1 MMACNIQ
8 NYEDVKIAVI
18 GLGYVGLPL
27 AQVFAEKY
35 KVVGFDI
42 NRKRVEELSN
52 AYDSTREVAPDQ
64 LKSVLPKFNKNLT
77 SNFLHLTTQID
88 DIADCNI
95 YIITVPT
102 PIDNHKI
109 PDLMPLIKG
118 SETVD

>member
-1 MMACNIQ
+1 MTTCSIQ
-8 NYEDVKIAVI
+8 NYEDVKIAII

-27 AQVFAEKY
+27 AQAFAEKY

-42 NRKRVEELSN
+42 NKKRIEELSN
-52 AYDSTREVAPDQ
+52 AYDSTRELTSDQ
-64 LKSVLPKFNKNLT
+64 LKSVLPKFNKDLT

-95 YIITVPT
+95 YIVTVPT

-109 PDLMPLIKG
+109 PDLMPLIKA
-118 SETVD
+118 SEMVD

>member
-1 MMACNIQ
+1 MTTYSIQ

-18 GLGYVGLPL
+18 GLGYVGLSL

-42 NRKRVEELSN
+42 NKKRVEELSN

-95 YIITVPT
+95 YIVTVPT

-109 PDLMPLIKG
+109 QI
-118 SETVD
+118 

>member
-1 MMACNIQ
+1 VGEMMTCNIQ
-8 NYEDVKIAVI
+8 NYEDVKIAII

-42 NRKRVEELSN
+42 NKKRIEELSN
-52 AYDSTREVAPDQ
+52 AYDSTRELTSDQ

-88 DIADCNI
+88 DIAN
-95 YIITVPT
+95 
-102 PIDNHKI
+102 
-109 PDLMPLIKG
+109 
-118 SETVD
+118 

>member
-1 MMACNIQ
+1 
-8 NYEDVKIAVI
+8 
-18 GLGYVGLPL
+18 
-27 AQVFAEKY
+27 VFAEKY

-42 NRKRVEELSN
+42 NKKRIEELSN
-52 AYDSTREVAPDQ
+52 AYDSTRELTSDQ

-109 PDLMPLIKG
+109 PDLMPLIKA

>member
-1 MMACNIQ
+1 MTTCSIQ
-8 NYEDVKIAVI
+8 NYEDVKIAII

-27 AQVFAEKY
+27 AQAFAEKY

-42 NRKRVEELSN
+42 NKKRIEEISN
-52 AYDSTREVAPDQ
+52 AYDSTRELTSDQ

-109 PDLMPLIKG
+109 PDLMPLIKA